1 MSEPF
6 LHRLDIFARSIF
18 PFLVT
23 LGLILLTAAP
33 VRVPEISAIMP
44 ALSLIAVYHFTVR
57 HPRLLPYWATFML
70 GVLQDLIAG
79 GAVGASAVVLLLIQ
93 FIIRNQYRFFAAA
106 PFALAWGLFFV
117 LGAGAFVGDWLLN
130 SLGMVEILD
139 ARPTIFRYL
148 LTVALYPVLTL
159 ILIKGEA
166 LFQDRDAV
174 R

>member
-1 MSEPF
+1 MSEPLF
-6 LHRLDIFARSIF
+6 HRLDVFARSIF

-57 HPRLLPYWATFML
+57 HPRLLPYWATFIL

-79 GAVGASAVVLLLIQ
+79 GALGTSAVILLLLQI
-93 FIIRNQYRFFAAA
+93 IIRSQYRFFATA
-106 PFALAWGLFFV
+106 PFALAWGLFLV

-139 ARPTIFRYL
+139 ARPAIFRYL
-148 LTVALYPVLTL
+148 LTIALYPVLTL